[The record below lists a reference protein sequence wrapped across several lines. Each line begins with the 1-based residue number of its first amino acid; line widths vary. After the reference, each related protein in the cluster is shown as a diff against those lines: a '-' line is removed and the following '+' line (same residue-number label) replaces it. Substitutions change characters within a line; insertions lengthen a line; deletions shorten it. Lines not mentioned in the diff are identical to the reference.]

1 MSTTAWVLIGVI
13 GALRLLV
20 MLLPD
25 DTAGGSDS

>member
-1 MSTTAWVLIGVI
+1 MSTTAWVLIGII

-25 DTAGGSDS
+25 DTAGGDS